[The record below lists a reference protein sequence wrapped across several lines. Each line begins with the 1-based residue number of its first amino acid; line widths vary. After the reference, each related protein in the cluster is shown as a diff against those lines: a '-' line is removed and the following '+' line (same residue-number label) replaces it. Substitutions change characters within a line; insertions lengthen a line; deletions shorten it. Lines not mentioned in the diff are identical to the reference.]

1 MENHP
6 AHSCLNST
14 SRYSNAIAFCLLNP
28 ALTRSIRY
36 RGHWLG
42 VGCLKEK
49 PFDLNATVYREK
61 TCLPSLLRSTPYG

>member
-1 MENHP
+1 MP
-6 AHSCLNST
+6 SW
-14 SRYSNAIAFCLLNP
+14 LLNP

-36 RGHWLG
+36 RGYWFG

-61 TCLPSLLRSTPYG
+61 TCLPSLLRSTPYGSTREKSTLQSDDEF